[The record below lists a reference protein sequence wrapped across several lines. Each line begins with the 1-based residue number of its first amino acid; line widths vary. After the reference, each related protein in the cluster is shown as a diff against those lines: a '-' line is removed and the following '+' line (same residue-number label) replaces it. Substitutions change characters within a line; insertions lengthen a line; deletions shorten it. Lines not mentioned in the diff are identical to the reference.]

1 MTTTP
6 SQALRLTQ
14 HRRRWR
20 AFATAATVAAVTVC
34 LIVLSFQGSQDHA
47 QPAGPSPSAD
57 LPHPS
62 GPPWRYGPGAARF
75 TVIVYA
81 DLECPFCQSYTPELQ
96 QWIAS
101 QHDVNLQWHHLPLSI
116 HQPAATQQALW
127 VECAGEAIGHAGFWD
142 AVSWVYA
149 HTRGDGLGL
158 PPGVAYPEHGSPEQQ
173 QAVRACLASE
183 RPAAVVSAQAQEARQ
198 AGVDATPSLR
208 LIDHA
213 SERSMLLSGPV
224 IGDALLS
231 ALDLLSSPEATAA
244 ELSADVVSDMPR

>member
-20 AFATAATVAAVTVC
+20 AFATAATVVAVAAY
-34 LIVLSFQGSQDHA
+34 LIVLNLQRSPDRA

-101 QHDVNLQWHHLPLSI
+101 QHDVNLQWHHLPLNI

-127 VECAGEAIGHAGFWD
+127 IECVGEAIGHAGFWD

-149 HTRGDGLGL
+149 HTRSDGLGL

-183 RPAAVVSAQAQEARQ
+183 RPRSRGQRPSSGSSSGRRGRHTFAAPDRPCQRTLDAVEWPGDWRCAVVRARSA
-198 AGVDATPSLR
+198 VIS
-208 LIDHA
+208 
-213 SERSMLLSGPV
+213 RSHRP
-224 IGDALLS
+224 
-231 ALDLLSSPEATAA
+231 
-244 ELSADVVSDMPR
+244 

>member
-1 MTTTP
+1 M
-6 SQALRLTQ
+6 
-14 HRRRWR
+14 
-20 AFATAATVAAVTVC
+20 
-34 LIVLSFQGSQDHA
+34 
-47 QPAGPSPSAD
+47 
-57 LPHPS
+57 
-62 GPPWRYGPGAARF
+62 
-75 TVIVYA
+75 IVYA

-127 VECAGEAIGHAGFWD
+127 IECVGEAIGHAGFWD

-149 HTRGDGLGL
+149 HTRSDGLGL

-231 ALDLLSSPEATAA
+231 ALDLLSSPEATAP